1 MEEETCLDC
10 KRPTITVIDHSS
22 GDTICSECGLVLEAH
37 IIEYSEEWRT
47 FASDDNRSD
56 RDPNRVGAPTN
67 PLLKSGNLVTI
78 IEKPKEIS
86 VVSKDDLSTLCRAQN
101 QVKNHEEDLIK
112 KAFEEIQRMTDALY
126 LDMVIYSRACEIVSK
141 FDGHANTKLRRGKKL
156 YAVCAASVSM
166 ACRELKLSRTLKEIA
181 MVANGVELKDIRK
194 SSMVIKRVLESGQ
207 ASVSAAII
215 NTGELVRRF
224 CSKLN
229 ISQREIMAI
238 REAVEKAENFDIR
251 RNPKSVLAAIIF
263 MISHIS
269 QTNRRPI
276 REIGIVA
283 EVVEN
288 TIKNSVKD
296 MYPYALK
303 IIPNWYACEG
313 DIIKR
318 LDEFSGLQISLENST
333 IYMAGVK
340 ESDKEAI
347 LHTFPFESGAL
358 PVRYLGQL
366 LLTKRMASSDYTQ
379 LIEKIRA
386 PIGRQ
391 DTYPLLVV
399 CNSLTIFGCPLFAY
413 RMEIASLCSAFLWS
427 GPDLN
432 TKKAK
437 VAWSDVCTPKEE
449 GGLGLKSLKE
459 ANKVSCLKLIW

>member
-1 MEEETCLDC
+1 MLMEEETCLDC

-67 PLLKSGNLVTI
+67 PLLKSGDLVTV
-78 IEKPKEIS
+78 IEKPKENVSS

-112 KAFEEIQRMTDALY
+112 KAFEEIQRMTDALD
-126 LDMVIYSRACEIVSK
+126 LDIVIYSRACEIVSK
-141 FDGHANTKLRRGKKL
+141 FDGHANTKLRRGKGL
-156 YAVCAASVSM
+156 NAICAASVSV

-207 ASVSAAII
+207 ASVSAAQAII

-224 CSKLN
+224 CSKLD

-238 REAVEKAENFDIR
+238 REAVDKAENFDIR

-303 IIPNWYACEG
+303 IIPNWYACEA

-318 LDEFSGLQISLENST
+318 LD
-333 IYMAGVK
+333 GVIT
-340 ESDKEAI
+340 SWDSA
-347 LHTFPFESGAL
+347 
-358 PVRYLGQL
+358 
-366 LLTKRMASSDYTQ
+366 
-379 LIEKIRA
+379 KI
-386 PIGRQ
+386 
-391 DTYPLLVV
+391 TV
-399 CNSLTIFGCPLFAY
+399 
-413 RMEIASLCSAFLWS
+413 
-427 GPDLN
+427 
-432 TKKAK
+432 
-437 VAWSDVCTPKEE
+437 
-449 GGLGLKSLKE
+449 
-459 ANKVSCLKLIW
+459 